1 MSNKAARKI
10 KRKQAKAKAK
20 KAQERM
26 QQQMNMFDKIPS
38 QCLTCDKPFD
48 KMNKEDVASFR
59 VVVRESEGKV
69 NLYCDDCWGKAVNI
83 LQEFSKNT

>member
-10 KRKQAKAKAK
+10 KRKQAKVKAK
-20 KAQERM
+20 EAQKRM
-26 QQQMNMFDKIPS
+26 QQQMNMFDKIPD

-48 KMNKEDVASFR
+48 KMSKEDVASFR

-69 NLYCDDCWGKAVNI
+69 NLYCDDCWDKAVNI